1 MPNVLLYNNL
11 NGNQVNKLKEFGM
24 NRTSYCTNLSLKDV
38 ARRVTLCGWVKRR
51 RNLGGV
57 SFVDLRDSSG
67 VIQLLFPRGENT
79 LASGYTVNREDVI
92 SVTGVVSPR
101 TAKNINPDMITGKI
115 EVRVEKMEILNTSLT
130 PPFLIEGDGS
140 DTTEETRLRFRYI
153 DLRRRRM
160 QHNLALR
167 HRIFKVI
174 RDYFCNQHFLE
185 IETPVLTKST
195 PEGARDF
202 LVPSRIIP
210 GSFYALPQSPQLFKQ
225 LLMIGGIDRYFQIV
239 KCFRDEDLRADR
251 QPEFTQ
257 LDLEIS
263 FPRGKEE
270 ILDLLEGML
279 FELFRKELAIELQTP
294 FPRLTHREALARYGS
309 DKPDLRFGIE
319 IHDISNTVRGSTFRI
334 FSTAIASGGKIAGI
348 NAVGCASYSRSAI
361 DSLKEVALKAGAKG
375 LLWIKLGEQVTSP
388 LSKFLSSTEIASI
401 TGKFSARQG
410 DLILILAGNNIEPAL
425 SALRL
430 EIAQREKLAEI
441 MEWQFLWITDYP
453 LFRVDE
459 TGNLTSEHHP
469 FTSPR
474 KEDEEKLEQDPL
486 SVLSNAYDLVL
497 NGTELGSGSIRIHS
511 RPIQERIFQLLNIL
525 PDEAQRRFG
534 FFLRALEY
542 GAPPHGGFALGLDRL
557 VMIMAQEHS
566 LRDVIAFPKTTTG
579 SCPLTESPVPVTPT
593 QLEELKLDVKV
604 P

>member
-1 MPNVLLYNNL
+1 VPNVLLYNNL

-79 LASGYTVNREDVI
+79 LTSGYTVNREDVI

>member
-1 MPNVLLYNNL
+1 
-11 NGNQVNKLKEFGM
+11 M

-79 LASGYTVNREDVI
+79 LTSGYTVNREDVI

-593 QLEELKLDVKV
+593 QLEGLKLDVKV

>member
-410 DLILILAGNNIEPAL
+410 DLILILAGNNIGPAL

-511 RPIQERIFQLLNIL
+511 RPIQERIFQLLNIS
-525 PDEAQRRFG
+525 PEEAQRRFG
-534 FFLRALEY
+534 FFLHALEY

-593 QLEELKLDVKV
+593 QLEELRLDVKV

>member
-1 MPNVLLYNNL
+1 
-11 NGNQVNKLKEFGM
+11 M

-79 LASGYTVNREDVI
+79 LTSGYTVNREDVI

-263 FPRGKEE
+263 FPCGKEE

-511 RPIQERIFQLLNIL
+511 RPIQERIFQLLNIS
-525 PDEAQRRFG
+525 PEEAQRRFG
-534 FFLRALEY
+534 FFLHALEY

>member
-1 MPNVLLYNNL
+1 
-11 NGNQVNKLKEFGM
+11 M
-24 NRTSYCTNLSLKDV
+24 NRTSYCTDLSLKDV

-115 EVRVEKMEILNTSLT
+115 EVRVQKMEILNTSLT
-130 PPFLIEGDGS
+130 PPFLIESDGS

-167 HRIFKVI
+167 HRIFKAI

-388 LSKFLSSTEIASI
+388 FSKFLSSTEIASI

-430 EIAQREKLAEI
+430 EIAQREKLAEN

-453 LFRVDE
+453 LFGVDE

-511 RPIQERIFQLLNIL
+511 RPIQERIFQLLNIS
-525 PDEAQRRFG
+525 PEEAQRRFG
-534 FFLRALEY
+534 FFLHALEY

-593 QLEELKLDVKV
+593 QLEELRLDVKV

>member
-1 MPNVLLYNNL
+1 
-11 NGNQVNKLKEFGM
+11 M
-24 NRTSYCTNLSLKDV
+24 NRTSYCTDLSLKDV

-153 DLRRRRM
+153 DLRRGRM

-167 HRIFKVI
+167 HRIFKAI
-174 RDYFCNQHFLE
+174 RDHFCNQHFLE

-425 SALRL
+425 STLRL
-430 EIAQREKLAEI
+430 EIAQREKLAENT
-441 MEWQFLWITDYP
+441 EWQFLWITDYP

-534 FFLRALEY
+534 FFLHALEY

>member
-1 MPNVLLYNNL
+1 
-11 NGNQVNKLKEFGM
+11 
-24 NRTSYCTNLSLKDV
+24 
-38 ARRVTLCGWVKRR
+38 
-51 RNLGGV
+51 
-57 SFVDLRDSSG
+57 
-67 VIQLLFPRGENT
+67 
-79 LASGYTVNREDVI
+79 
-92 SVTGVVSPR
+92 
-101 TAKNINPDMITGKI
+101 
-115 EVRVEKMEILNTSLT
+115 
-130 PPFLIEGDGS
+130 
-140 DTTEETRLRFRYI
+140 
-153 DLRRRRM
+153 
-160 QHNLALR
+160 
-167 HRIFKVI
+167 
-174 RDYFCNQHFLE
+174 
-185 IETPVLTKST
+185 
-195 PEGARDF
+195 
-202 LVPSRIIP
+202 
-210 GSFYALPQSPQLFKQ
+210 
-225 LLMIGGIDRYFQIV
+225 MIGGIDRYFQIV

-388 LSKFLSSTEIASI
+388 FSKFLSSTEIASI

-430 EIAQREKLAEI
+430 EIAQREKLAEN

-453 LFRVDE
+453 LFGVDE

-511 RPIQERIFQLLNIL
+511 RPIQERIFQLLNIS
-525 PDEAQRRFG
+525 PEEAQRRFG
-534 FFLRALEY
+534 FFLHALEY

>member
-1 MPNVLLYNNL
+1 
-11 NGNQVNKLKEFGM
+11 M

-79 LASGYTVNREDVI
+79 LTSGYTVNREDVI

-511 RPIQERIFQLLNIL
+511 RSIQERIFQLLNIL

-593 QLEELKLDVKV
+593 QLEGLKLDVKV

>member
-1 MPNVLLYNNL
+1 MH
-11 NGNQVNKLKEFGM
+11 
-24 NRTSYCTNLSLKDV
+24 RSSYCTKLSLKDV
-38 ARRVTLCGWVKRR
+38 VRRVTLCGWVKRR
-51 RNLGGV
+51 RNLGGII
-57 SFVDLRDSSG
+57 FVDLRDSSG

-79 LASGYTVNREDVI
+79 LTSACTVNREDVI
-92 SVTGVVSPR
+92 SVTGVVCLR
-101 TAKNINPDMITGKI
+101 TAKNINPDMTTGKI
-115 EVRVEKMEILNTSLT
+115 EVTVEKMEILNTSLT
-130 PPFLIEGDGS
+130 PPFLIEGNGS
-140 DTTEETRLRFRYI
+140 DTTEETRLRFRYV
-153 DLRRRRM
+153 DLRRERM
-160 QHNLALR
+160 RHNLTLR
-167 HRIFKVI
+167 HRIFKGI
-174 RDYFCNQHFLE
+174 RDYYCDRHFLE

-202 LVPSRIIP
+202 LVPSRIMP

-239 KCFRDEDLRADR
+239 KCFRDEDFRTDR

-270 ILDLLEGML
+270 IFDLLEGML
-279 FELFRKELAIELQTP
+279 SQLFTKELAIELETP
-294 FPRLTHREALARYGS
+294 FPRLTHREALARYAS
-309 DKPDLRFGIE
+309 DKPDLRFNIE
-319 IHDISNTVRGSTFRI
+319 IHDISNTVRESTFRI
-334 FSTAIASGGKIAGI
+334 FSTTISSGGRIAGL
-348 NAVGCASYSRSAI
+348 NAVGCAGYSRSTI
-361 DSLKEVALKAGAKG
+361 DSLTEVALKAGAKG

-388 LSKFLSSTEIASI
+388 LSKFLSSAEIASI
-401 TGKFSARQG
+401 TSKFSANQG
-410 DLILILAGNNIEPAL
+410 DLILILAGKNIEPPL

-430 EIAQREKLAEI
+430 EIARREKLTTDKQ
-441 MEWQFLWITDYP
+441 WKFLWITDFP
-453 LFRVDE
+453 LFGIDE

-474 KEDEEKLEQDPL
+474 KEDEERLEQDPL

-511 RPIQERIFQLLNIL
+511 RSIQERIFRLLNIL
-525 PDEAQRRFG
+525 PEEAQERFG

-557 VMIMAQEHS
+557 VMIMAQERS
-566 LRDVIAFPKTTTG
+566 LRDVIAFPKTNTG
-579 SCPLTESPVPVTPT
+579 LCPLTESPVPVTPA

>member
-79 LASGYTVNREDVI
+79 LTSGYTVNREDVI

-410 DLILILAGNNIEPAL
+410 DLILILAGNNIGPAL

-469 FTSPR
+469 FTSPQ

>member
-1 MPNVLLYNNL
+1 
-11 NGNQVNKLKEFGM
+11 M
-24 NRTSYCTNLSLKDV
+24 NRTSYCTDLSLKDV

-430 EIAQREKLAEI
+430 EIAQREKLAENT
-441 MEWQFLWITDYP
+441 EWQFLWITDYP
-453 LFRVDE
+453 LFGVDE

-469 FTSPR
+469 FTSPQ

-534 FFLRALEY
+534 FFLHALEY

>member
-1 MPNVLLYNNL
+1 
-11 NGNQVNKLKEFGM
+11 M

-79 LASGYTVNREDVI
+79 LTSGYTVNREDVI

>member
-1 MPNVLLYNNL
+1 
-11 NGNQVNKLKEFGM
+11 M
-24 NRTSYCTNLSLKDV
+24 NRTSYCTDLSLKD
-38 ARRVTLCGWVKRR
+38 VKRR

-115 EVRVEKMEILNTSLT
+115 EVRVQKMEILNTSLT
-130 PPFLIEGDGS
+130 PPFLIESDGS

-167 HRIFKVI
+167 HRIFKAI

-388 LSKFLSSTEIASI
+388 FSKFLSSTEIASI

-430 EIAQREKLAEI
+430 EIAQREKLAEN

-453 LFRVDE
+453 LFGVDE

-511 RPIQERIFQLLNIL
+511 RPIQERIFQLLNIS
-525 PDEAQRRFG
+525 PEEAQRRFG
-534 FFLRALEY
+534 FFLHALEY

-593 QLEELKLDVKV
+593 QLEELRLDVKV

>member
-79 LASGYTVNREDVI
+79 LTSGYTVNREDVI

-410 DLILILAGNNIEPAL
+410 DLILILAGNNIQPAL

-593 QLEELKLDVKV
+593 QLEGLKLDVKV

>member
-1 MPNVLLYNNL
+1 VPNVLLYNNL

-79 LASGYTVNREDVI
+79 LTSGYTVNREDVI

-410 DLILILAGNNIEPAL
+410 DLILILAGNNIQPAL

>member
-1 MPNVLLYNNL
+1 VPNVLLYNNL

-79 LASGYTVNREDVI
+79 LTSGYTVNREDVI

-430 EIAQREKLAEI
+430 EIAQREKLAENT
-441 MEWQFLWITDYP
+441 EWQFLWITDYP

-593 QLEELKLDVKV
+593 QLEGLKLDVKV